1 MFRLRQA
8 PITRFVLV
16 LLTCAFLTACRSVA
30 LRPTEAPVAVATSIS
45 PPTAAATSAPWVVAP
60 TDMPA
65 PATAEPTPAAVAPTP
80 AMTLSPPSLLPTG
93 GDEPEHGRYK
103 TPEPPLPTRTPRPPP
118 TPTPMP
124 LTACAEGE
132 WRFYFEAGGGLPLD
146 VTMSDPRF
154 AFDRPRSFYV
164 AVANWVGL
172 IRMEQP
178 FDLAARYD
186 IDVPRFVEMPDF
198 PLIADLEVQNDVAFV
213 VGGSQLAVVNATWN
227 CYWRPI
233 TEATFPFPAQ
243 DVELEGER
251 IYVGGSDG
259 QQLHIAVLDRAAL
272 PDVRQLATL
281 TFPPGLWSVA
291 GDQLLTYE
299 SPSAAVTITDVSD
312 LSAPVSRLVQLP
324 LDPEWDAIGPPH
336 LVDDAF
342 SLLIRDRGLLSVSGL
357 LEAEQEVHWHAV
369 QDDFMLGGHLAQE
382 RYLLIVGNF
391 LDSYDASS
399 AIHVAIRD
407 SQEGFVTAGLYP
419 HFPVYSGYAIQD
431 DIVFA
436 FSDYLL
442 IVIDLTEPTVEKIV
456 RTYPLRGRLDQ

>member
-1 MFRLRQA
+1 M
-8 PITRFVLV
+8 
-16 LLTCAFLTACRSVA
+16 
-30 LRPTEAPVAVATSIS
+30 
-45 PPTAAATSAPWVVAP
+45 
-60 TDMPA
+60 
-65 PATAEPTPAAVAPTP
+65 
-80 AMTLSPPSLLPTG
+80 
-93 GDEPEHGRYK
+93 
-103 TPEPPLPTRTPRPPP
+103 
-118 TPTPMP
+118 
-124 LTACAEGE
+124 
-132 WRFYFEAGGGLPLD
+132 
-146 VTMSDPRF
+146 
-154 AFDRPRSFYV
+154 
-164 AVANWVGL
+164 
-172 IRMEQP
+172 
-178 FDLAARYD
+178 
-186 IDVPRFVEMPDF
+186 
-198 PLIADLEVQNDVAFV
+198 
-213 VGGSQLAVVNATWN
+213 
-227 CYWRPI
+227 
-233 TEATFPFPAQ
+233 
-243 DVELEGER
+243 
-251 IYVGGSDG
+251 
-259 QQLHIAVLDRAAL
+259 LDRAAL